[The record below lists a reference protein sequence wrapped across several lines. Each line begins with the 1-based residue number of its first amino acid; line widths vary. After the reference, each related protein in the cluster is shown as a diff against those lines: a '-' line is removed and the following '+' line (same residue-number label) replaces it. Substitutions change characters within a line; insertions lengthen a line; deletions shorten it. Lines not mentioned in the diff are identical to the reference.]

1 MVVGLL
7 DRTLGGEMMSRRRTD
22 GRVGPAAA
30 GLLSSVL
37 TTISTEP
44 MEAGYEFTGELGR

>member
-1 MVVGLL
+1 ML

-22 GRVGPAAA
+22 GRGGPAAA